1 MTQLQQEQQSTTL
14 FRESTGLPMNSSED
28 LLPASIACCIEET
41 AETID
46 GMQDMLVT
54 YMGAALQ
61 CTDESLTEPLID
73 YCDTILN
80 AMELL
85 SFDSEFSR
93 SEVLAANLSK
103 LCATGEEVRD
113 TVYHYTSLGMK
124 TEVREVGKL
133 KAVYCAETV
142 TAKDGKSYPA
152 GKLVKNVNWRE
163 PKFDAENFAEWF
175 GRADVLRVFGY
186 EV

>member
-1 MTQLQQEQQSTTL
+1 MSIQKEAEATKL

-28 LLPASIACCIEET
+28 IYPASIACCIEES

-61 CTDESLTEPLID
+61 TTDDDKSDVLIE
-73 YCDTILN
+73 YCDQILD

-85 SFDSEFSR
+85 SFDNEFSR

-103 LCATGEEVRD
+103 LCVSAEEASD
-113 TVYHYTSLGMK
+113 TFGFYENMGVECEAMK
-124 TEVREVGKL
+124 IGDNLYSVNCAKDVTIDDKLYPKGKL
-133 KAVYCAETV
+133 
-142 TAKDGKSYPA
+142 
-152 GKLVKNVNWRE
+152 LKNINWRE
-163 PKFDAENFAEWF
+163 PVFNAENFPEWF
-175 GRADVLRVFGY
+175 GNKDILKLFGY